1 MTAEAWKKTLHA
13 MNTKSTPTSTASSS
27 IGDLFHLTL
36 VDGLPVESGGK
47 TVRYREVKLR
57 ETGVADE
64 REAQR
69 AAERVVLIGGVHKLV
84 VSDAD
89 FRYCLTTR
97 HIAGFVCDGVTIP
110 QAAIDMELVGKL
122 SSHDFGLIEQRVFLI
137 TMAAEV
143 RYGNLSQEAFD
154 QIMTGGGPAVASSP
168 QRGGQA
174 QGLGSPAPQPE
185 SGPALLTDFTGE
197 HSSGAPSV
205 DGQ

>member
-1 MTAEAWKKTLHA
+1 MTGEAGQKTLHA
-13 MNTKSTPTSTASSS
+13 MNTKSTPAEPSSS
-27 IGDLFHLTL
+27 IDDLFHLVL

-47 TVRYREVKLR
+47 TLRYRTVRLR

-69 AAERVVLIGGVHKLV
+69 ASERVVLIGGVHKLV

-97 HIAGFVCDGVTIP
+97 HIESFGCDGMSIP
-110 QAAIDMELVGKL
+110 QVMIDMELVGKL

-143 RYGNLSQEAFD
+143 RYGNLSQEDFD
-154 QIMTGGGPAVASSP
+154 QIMAGNAPKAVTSP
-168 QRGGQA
+168 QRAGQA
-174 QGLGSPAPQPE
+174 QELGSLAAQSE
-185 SGPALLTDFTGE
+185 SGPALLADLTGKPAG
-197 HSSGAPSV
+197 SAPASH
-205 DGQ
+205 GE